1 MLSNYKTGSNE
12 IILSKENKNQ
22 ETIKQKNERQ

>member
-12 IILSKENKNQ
+12 INLSKENKNQ